1 MNSNATLVS
10 AFQRGAICLFRS
22 NVLKICS
29 LFLLLNISLQAQ
41 VTVNATRVNP
51 SCFGYTNGSAT
62 ATATG
67 GTAPYRYQWSNG
79 NTGASITGLGSGS
92 FVVTATDASN
102 RTSTATV
109 TLTAPAAINISTTS
123 ANICAGG
130 AVTASATGGTSPYT
144 YNWGNGRTGAVQNN
158 LPGGGY
164 QISVTDANGCT
175 GTRFVVVPSA
185 FTLSLR
191 IGELQCFGDCDAAID
206 ALPAGGTG
214 PFTYL
219 WNTGQTTQS
228 IVGVPSGTY
237 SVRVTDA
244 NGCVANAGGTVVN
257 PPQIQISTSIVSP
270 SCGGGAN
277 GSATAVATGRAPF
290 TYQWSNGQTGATAT
304 NLNVGTYQVTVVDAR
319 GCRRIAEVIVPSRA
333 SFTLAIAKVDASCA
347 NNNGT
352 ASVAVTGGTAPY
364 TYRWS
369 NTRTTASISGLSAGN
384 YTVTVTDASGCS
396 NTATTTVNA
405 AGNLNI
411 ALVKTDAAC
420 GIANGTVKVSAANGT
435 APYRYLWSTGATID
449 SIKLLG
455 AGTYSVTVTDAAGCT
470 AISSATVGQSSSFMI
485 SIDARNIKCNGDSD
499 GQATAMVMGGSAP
512 YTYRWSNNGTVAVQA
527 NLTAG
532 SYTVSVTDA
541 AGCTGTQTTQVSQP
555 TLLVVSS
562 AATGS
567 SCSGNT
573 GSVNSTVSGGTSG
586 YTYLWSNGAATPNL
600 ANVGAGPYTLTVTD
614 ANGCIKITSA
624 TVTAQGSTLAV
635 TSTQTNASCGNANG
649 AIVTSVTGG
658 RAPYTYL
665 WSNTATSANL
675 SSIGAGVYNL
685 VVTDANG
692 CTATLSA
699 TITNPGGATV
709 TLTKTDVSCLG
720 GNTGSVTST
729 VTGGRAPYVYLWSNT
744 ATSANLTNVGAGTYT
759 LTVTDANGCAKITSA
774 TVSAQSSTLAASV
787 SAQTNATC
795 GSANGAV
802 TIAVIGGTAP
812 YTYIWS
818 NMATTANLANVV
830 AGTYNLTVTDAN
842 RCTVTLSA
850 TITNTGGANVSV
862 TKTDVSC
869 FGGSN
874 GTVNTTVTGGRSPY
888 TYLWSNNATTANLS
902 NVAAGTYRLTVT
914 DASGCFTYSSA
925 IVEGPASALVAVAQ
939 NSTNVLC
946 NAGNNGSAR
955 ASATGGTA
963 PYTFRWN
970 NSATTAQ
977 ISNLVAGTY
986 RFTATDANGCTASRE
1001 VVIAQPDVLALTF
1014 NNTNASCLP
1023 NGAARAVVTGG
1034 TSPYTYRWSNS
1045 VTTANN
1051 TNILGGNYSVTV
1063 TDASGC
1069 TLSGTTTLG
1078 SATSTVGATI
1088 SVLRQI
1094 SYQGAGDGEVK
1105 ANPSG
1110 GTAPFTYLW
1119 STSATTMTISN
1130 LPGGTY
1136 TVTITDA
1143 LGCTATE
1150 RVTLVEPVCNN
1161 VVNPGTITGNQTFCA
1176 QSELT
1181 AITESSAPTGG
1192 SGALEYM
1199 WMYST
1204 ETSVFNANTWR
1215 TIGVNAPNLNDLPQ
1229 INTTTYFIRCVRRA
1243 GCSEFKE
1250 SNVVTKTPIINST
1263 YEAPTTACINRDY
1276 VFSAADNGAG
1286 ATYFWTFGPFSS
1298 VSSSSARTVTVRY
1311 TVPGTRIIRLAITK
1325 GTCIRQVEYN
1335 LNVANCSGGGQISA
1349 FSVTP
1354 QGRAAVDVIWATQ
1367 NELETSRY
1375 LVERADDG
1383 KNFTTIG
1390 EISSQN
1396 GAENLYKF
1404 VDKTPKMGRAF
1415 YRIKQVMPA
1424 SDPSFSAVKQT
1435 LIYHNGEESIMAYP
1449 NPARDVIYV
1458 ERLENNDTEG
1468 EVKIFSE
1475 SGKAVRLQKID
1486 KNQTRYEIST
1496 EGLATGL
1503 YLLKVQNADGSFQ
1516 TVKFFKE

>member
-1 MNSNATLVS
+1 VKFFFEFCFEKRLQLSIFVQPLYECCKSCSIQNKRLNPFHNFPSNKPKLFLMNSNATLVS
-10 AFQRGAICLFRS
+10 AFQRAAFCLFRS

-41 VTVNATRVNP
+41 VTVNASRVNP

-109 TLTAPAAINISTTS
+109 TLTAPAAINISTSS
-123 ANICAGG
+123 ANVCAGG

-333 SFTLAIAKVDASCA
+333 SFTLAIAKTDASCA
-347 NNNGT
+347 NNNGA
-352 ASVAVTGGTAPY
+352 ASVTVTGGTAPY

-369 NTRTTASISGLSAGN
+369 NTRTTASITGLSAGS

-411 ALVKTDAAC
+411 ALLKTDAAC
-420 GIANGTVKVSAANGT
+420 GIANGTVKVSATNGT

-455 AGTYSVTVTDAAGCT
+455 AGTYFVTVTDASGCT

-512 YTYRWSNNGTVAVQA
+512 YTYRWSNSGTVAVLA

-532 SYTVSVTDA
+532 SYTVTVTDA
-541 AGCTGTQTTQVSQP
+541 AGCSGTQTTQVSQP

-562 AATGS
+562 AASGS
-567 SCSGNT
+567 VCSGNT
-573 GSVNSTVSGGTSG
+573 GGVTSTVSGGTPG

-600 ANVGAGPYTLTVTD
+600 TNVGAGPYTLTVTD
-614 ANGCIKITSA
+614 ANGCVKTTS
-624 TVTAQGSTLAV
+624 
-635 TSTQTNASCGNANG
+635 
-649 AIVTSVTGG
+649 
-658 RAPYTYL
+658 
-665 WSNTATSANL
+665 
-675 SSIGAGVYNL
+675 
-685 VVTDANG
+685 
-692 CTATLSA
+692 
-699 TITNPGGATV
+699 
-709 TLTKTDVSCLG
+709 
-720 GNTGSVTST
+720 ST
-729 VTGGRAPYVYLWSNT
+729 VVALG
-744 ATSANLTNVGAGTYT
+744 
-759 LTVTDANGCAKITSA
+759 
-774 TVSAQSSTLAASV
+774 STLAASV

-795 GSANGAV
+795 GNANGAV

-842 RCTVTLSA
+842 RCTATLA
-850 TITNTGGANVSV
+850 TTITNTGGANVSV

-869 FGGSN
+869 FGGST
-874 GTVNTTVTGGRSPY
+874 GTATTTVTGGRSPY
-888 TYLWSNNATTANLS
+888 TYLWSNNATTANLA

-925 IVEGPASALVAVAQ
+925 IVEGPASALVAAAQ

-963 PYTFRWN
+963 PYTFRWS

-977 ISNLVAGTY
+977 ISNLTAGTY

-1001 VVIAQPDVLALTF
+1001 VVIAQPDALALTF

-1023 NGAARAVVTGG
+1023 NGAARVIVTGG
-1034 TSPYTYRWSNS
+1034 TSPYTYRWSNA

-1051 TNILGGNYSVTV
+1051 TNILGGNYTVTV

-1069 TLSGTTTLG
+1069 TLSGTTTVG

-1136 TVTITDA
+1136 SVTITDA
-1143 LGCTATE
+1143 LGCTAIE

-1215 TIGVNAPNLNDLPQ
+1215 SITVNAPNLNDLPQ

-1250 SNVVTKTPIINST
+1250 SNVVTKTPIVNST
-1263 YEAPTTACINRDY
+1263 YEAPATACINRDY

-1286 ATYFWTFGPFSS
+1286 ASYFWTFGPFSS
-1298 VSSSSARTVTVRY
+1298 ISSSSARTVTVRY

-1335 LNVANCSGGGQISA
+1335 LNVANCSSGGQISA

-1390 EISSQN
+1390 EITSQN

-1404 VDKTPKMGRAF
+1404 IDKTPKMGRAY
-1415 YRIKQVMPA
+1415 YRIKQVMTA

-1475 SGKAVRLQKID
+1475 SGKTVRLQKID